1 VRAARYPK
9 GMVGLLLTA
18 VLALAPLPGLP
29 ALPDGTEVRIV
40 SPNLRTVYLFWRIEQ
55 GALRLKA
62 RPIRPPEN
70 ASVRLIVKTRRSL
83 HIYEGRVRGDDIFL
97 LLDTGIVSLRE
108 TFVRVYHLRTSKA
121 LDFWRERREGEPP
134 TPRTRPRRP

>member
-1 VRAARYPK
+1 
-9 GMVGLLLTA
+9 MVGLLLTT

-40 SPNLRTVYLFWRIEQ
+40 SPDLRTVYLFWQIEQ
-55 GALRLKA
+55 GALQLKA

-70 ASVRLIVKTRRSL
+70 ASIRLIVKTDRGL
-83 HIYEGRVRGDDIFL
+83 HIYEGRVRGDDVYL
-97 LLDTGIVSLRE
+97 LLEQGIVSLRE
-108 TFVRVYHLRTSKA
+108 TFIQVYRLRISKA
-121 LDFWRERREGEPP
+121 LDFWGERREGEPR